1 MKLYCEI
8 EEKFGVKSIKR
19 GPCALPQN
27 TASVSNFDQITD
39 LRVLKMHGWLPYSKI
54 TEDKQIVT
62 GSNIVI
68 LEDAVQETVFTRDE
82 TFEEKEEKAWK
93 IIREERDRLLKE
105 TDIHTLGDR
114 WAVLED
120 SERDQLTIYR
130 QALRELPQT
139 YQRSSDVIWPNK
151 V

>member
-105 TDIHTLGDR
+105 TDILTLGDR
-114 WAVLED
+114 WAALED